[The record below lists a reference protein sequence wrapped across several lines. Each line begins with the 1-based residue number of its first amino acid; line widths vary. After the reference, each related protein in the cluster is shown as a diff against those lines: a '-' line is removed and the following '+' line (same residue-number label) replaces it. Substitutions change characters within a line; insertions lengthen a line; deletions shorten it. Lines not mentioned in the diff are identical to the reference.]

1 MFVKGLLDDGRKTS
15 IISKGNKSQEDVSKQ
30 DANYNNVE
38 NGFTA
43 NKDEDHLVVGTI
55 CNS

>member
-15 IISKGNKSQEDVSKQ
+15 IISKGNKSQEDVAKQ